1 MALSAAADWLSLRS
15 PLPEHANPIT
25 KKIIMSDPSL
35 KLTGYDFYRK
45 IGSPTKIVAPMVD
58 HSELS
63 FRMLTRRYGA
73 QLVYTQMFN
82 ANCFVTSDEGR
93 LFTTCPEDRPL
104 IVQVG
109 RCLPMQLY
117 SIGDK

>member
-1 MALSAAADWLSLRS
+1 MA
-15 PLPEHANPIT
+15 
-25 KKIIMSDPSL
+25 DPGT

-45 IGSPTKIVAPMVD
+45 IGSPKKIVAPMVD

-63 FRMLTRRYGA
+63 FRMLTRHYGA

-93 LFTTCPEDRPL
+93 LFTTCAEDRPL
-104 IVQVG
+104 IVQVRVRG
-109 RCLPMQLY
+109 SSHASLSTVQPLSAKRNLY
-117 SIGDK
+117 